1 MTKILGIS
9 CFYHDSAAA
18 LIDNG
23 EIISAIQEE
32 RITRIKNDQSFPSNA
47 IKEICSINKLNLS
60 DIDYFVFYEKPI
72 LKFDRILQSYFKT
85 APFYLTSFI
94 KNIPIWIKDKLFQK
108 SKILNELK
116 KIDKRVKKESIFF
129 SEHHLS
135 HAASSFFTSNYE
147 NSLILTL
154 DAVGE
159 WATSSIS
166 IGKKNKIEILEEMH
180 FPNSVGLLYSAFTY
194 YCGFNVNEGEYKL
207 MGLAPYGKPIYREL
221 IKEKI
226 VKINDDGSCK
236 INLKYFDYISGSR
249 MVNEKFFNIFKRKNR
264 EKDAL
269 IDKFYMDIAASIQD
283 ILEEI
288 VLKICKYSKKKYNID
303 NLCLAGGVALNCVAN
318 GKIFSKKIFKN
329 VWIQPA
335 SGDSGGSI
343 GSALAFWYMHLKKN
357 REISTEN
364 VDYMKGSLLGPSYSS
379 SEIENF
385 LTNNNIKYEKFDYEE
400 MAEIISTYMNEKKII
415 GLFYNKMEF
424 GPRALGSRSIIADPR
439 SEKMQSELNLR
450 TKFRESFRPFAPAI
464 LKEYYNQWFE
474 ENYESPYMLFV
485 SKIKKEKMIKQKINS
500 GTLEIINNKRS
511 EIPAVTHVDF
521 SARIQTVDK
530 INNPFF
536 YQIIDKF
543 REKTGIPLVVN
554 TSFNLKDEPIVCSP
568 EDAYKCFMTNN
579 IDYLVLENFLI
590 SK

>member
-23 EIISAIQEE
+23 EIINAIQEE

-60 DIDYFVFYEKPI
+60 EIDYFVFYEKPI

-85 APFYLTSFI
+85 APFYLNSFI

-108 SKILNELK
+108 LKILNELK
-116 KIDKRVKKESIFF
+116 KIDNKVKKESIFF

-135 HAASSFFTSNYE
+135 HAASSFFTSNFE
-147 NSLILTL
+147 NSLIITL

-166 IGKKNKIEILEEMH
+166 IGNKNKIEILEEMH
-180 FPNSVGLLYSAFTY
+180 FPNSVGMLYSAFTY

-207 MGLAPYGKPIYREL
+207 MGLAPYGRPIYKEL

-236 INLKYFDYISGSR
+236 INLEYFDYITGFR
-249 MVNEKFFNIFKRKNR
+249 MVNEKFFNIFQRKNR
-264 EKDAL
+264 EKDTP

-288 VLKICKYSKKKYNID
+288 VLKVCKYSKEKYNID

-318 GKIFSKKIFKN
+318 GKIFSEKIFKN
-329 VWIQPA
+329 IWIQPA

-343 GSALAFWYMHLKKN
+343 GSALAFWYQHLKKS
-357 REISTEN
+357 RKIAVEN
-364 VDYMKGSLLGPSYSS
+364 TDYMKGSLLGPSYSS
-379 SEIENF
+379 SEIEKF
-385 LTNNNIKYEKFDYEE
+385 LIENNIKYEKFDYEQ
-400 MAEIISTYMNEKKII
+400 MAEIISTHLNEKKII
-415 GLFYNKMEF
+415 GLFNNKMEF
-424 GPRALGSRSIIADPR
+424 GPRALGARSIIADPR

-464 LKEYYNQWFE
+464 LKEYYNEWFE
-474 ENYESPYMLFV
+474 ENF
-485 SKIKKEKMIKQKINS
+485 
-500 GTLEIINNKRS
+500 EI
-511 EIPAVTHVDF
+511 
-521 SARIQTVDK
+521 
-530 INNPFF
+530 
-536 YQIIDKF
+536 
-543 REKTGIPLVVN
+543 
-554 TSFNLKDEPIVCSP
+554 
-568 EDAYKCFMTNN
+568 
-579 IDYLVLENFLI
+579 LI
-590 SK
+590 C

>member
-9 CFYHDSAAA
+9 CFYHDSAAV
-18 LIDNG
+18 LINDG
-23 EIISAIQEE
+23 EIITAIQEE
-32 RITRIKNDQSFPSNA
+32 RITRIKNDQNFPSNA

-60 DIDYFVFYEKPI
+60 EIDYFVFYEKPI
-72 LKFDRILQSYFKT
+72 LKFDRILQSYIKT
-85 APFYLTSFI
+85 APFYFKSFL
-94 KNIPIWIKDKLFQK
+94 KNMPLWVKDKLFQK
-108 SKILNELK
+108 SKILKELQ
-116 KIDKRVKKESIFF
+116 KIDNKVKQESIFF
-129 SEHHLS
+129 SEHHHS
-135 HAASSFFTSNYE
+135 HAASSFYTSCYE
-147 NSLILTL
+147 RSLILTL

-166 IGKKNKIEILEEMH
+166 IGNKNKIQILEEMH
-180 FPNSVGLLYSAFTY
+180 FPNSVGMLYSAFTY
-194 YCGFNVNEGEYKL
+194 YCGFSVNEGEYKL
-207 MGLAPYGKPIYREL
+207 MGLAPYGKPIYVDI
-221 IKEKI
+221 IKEKLI
-226 VKINDDGSCK
+226 EIYEDGSCK
-236 INLKYFDYISGSR
+236 INIEYFDYITGFR
-249 MVNEKFFNIFKRKNR
+249 MVNEKFFQIFKKKNR
-264 EKDAL
+264 ERDDP
-269 IDKFYMDIAASIQD
+269 IDKFYMDIAASIQFV
-283 ILEEI
+283 LEEI
-288 VLKICKYSKKKYNID
+288 VIKICKYSKQKYNIN

-318 GKIFSKKIFKN
+318 GKIFSENIFEN
-329 VWIQPA
+329 IWIQPA
-335 SGDSGGSI
+335 SGDSGGCI
-343 GSALAFWYMHLKKN
+343 GAALAFWYDHLNNERK
-357 REISTEN
+357 ISQN
-364 VDYMKGSLLGPSYSS
+364 KRDYMKGSLLGPSYETSK
-379 SEIENF
+379 IEKF
-385 LTNNNIKYEKFDYEE
+385 LEENNIQYQKLEYNK
-400 MAEIISTYMNEKKII
+400 MAETISDYLSKQKII
-415 GLFYNKMEF
+415 GLFTNKMEF

-439 SEKMQSELNLR
+439 SEKMQRELNLR

-474 ENYESPYMLFV
+474 GNYESPYMLFV